1 MTRSLHRA
9 SLLCAVLLAPGVTFA
24 QSARQLTWTGSV
36 QVASGDYTFG
46 QRTTSVYVAT
56 GLTLDASRFR
66 ASFSVPYVA
75 QSDAWVQVVGG
86 GVVPSGGMHGDASGS
101 VGRQSGMMGEPQSGG
116 GHGAMGLG
124 DPIAR
129 LDFDLVGSRG
139 SPATLRG
146 LLATKMPLAGL
157 ASGFGTG
164 KWDFGA
170 GLAAAGLANGT
181 FLFADATYWAL
192 GDPATVN
199 LRDIVSYGLGVGHSI
214 ANGRFGVLGSLIGAT
229 SVAAGIP
236 ASLQAGGSVNYR
248 TVGGR
253 DILVTVLTGLSRSA
267 PDISLGVGWRVPVR

>member
-1 MTRSLHRA
+1 MTRPLTRA
-9 SLLCAVLLAPGVTFA
+9 TVLCAVLLAPRLAYA
-24 QSARQLTWTGSV
+24 QSANPLTWTGSV

-46 QRTTSVYVAT
+46 QRTTSVYIAT

-75 QSDAWVQVVGG
+75 QSDAWVQTVGG

-101 VGRQSGMMGEPQSGG
+101 GGRQSGMMGGSQSGS
-116 GHGAMGLG
+116 HGAMGFG

-129 LDFDLVGSRG
+129 LDFNLVGSRG
-139 SPATLRG
+139 SAATLRA
-146 LLATKMPLAGL
+146 LLSTKVPLAGL
-157 ASGFGTG
+157 SSGYGTG
-164 KWDFGA
+164 EWDFGA
-170 GLAAAGLANGT
+170 GLGAAGVANGT

-192 GDPATVN
+192 GDPASVN
-199 LRDIVSYGLGVGHSI
+199 LRNIVSYGVGI
-214 ANGRFGVLGSLIGAT
+214 GRPTANGRFGVLGSLIGAT

-248 TVGGR
+248 TEGR
-253 DILVTVLTGLSRSA
+253 RDFLVSALIGLSRSA